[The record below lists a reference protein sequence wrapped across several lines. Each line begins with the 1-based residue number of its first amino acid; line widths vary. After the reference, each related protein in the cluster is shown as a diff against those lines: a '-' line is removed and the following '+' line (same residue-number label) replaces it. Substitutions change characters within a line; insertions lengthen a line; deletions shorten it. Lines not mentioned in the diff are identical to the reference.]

1 MLYIKRIILKTL
13 FLLLFLTTIISCTTT
28 KIIEVPIET
37 IKTEYIEQVKYDS
50 IYSKDSIYIMQKGDT
65 IYNNKV
71 QYLYKYKYLRD
82 TINIT
87 DTIPKIITVKDTQYI
102 NQLYAWQKIL
112 IVIGIGFILY
122 WIIKLVIYIKSKFN
136 MMLKKWFGIAHF
148 NKSYKMKRE

>member
-1 MLYIKRIILKTL
+1 MLYTKRIILKIL
-13 FLLLFLTTIISCTTT
+13 FFLLFLTIVISCKTTT
-28 KIIEVPIET
+28 KVVEIPVET
-37 IKTEYIEQVKYDS
+37 IKTEYIEQIKYDS
-50 IYSKDSIYIMQKGDT
+50 IYHKDSIYIMQKGDT

-87 DTIPKIITVKDTQYI
+87 DTIPKIVTVKDTQYV
-102 NQLYAWQKIL
+102 NQLYTWQKLL

-136 MMLKKWFGIAHF
+136 V
-148 NKSYKMKRE
+148 

>member
-1 MLYIKRIILKTL
+1 MLYIKKLILKTL

-28 KIIEVPIET
+28 KIVEVPVET
-37 IKTEYIEQVKYDS
+37 IKTEYVEQVKYDS
-50 IYSKDSIYIMQKGDT
+50 IYYKDSIYIMQKGDT

-102 NQLYAWQKIL
+102 NQLYTWQKIL

-122 WIIKLVIYIKSKFN
+122 QIVKLVIYIKSKFN
-136 MMLKKWFGIAHF
+136 I
-148 NKSYKMKRE
+148 

>member
-1 MLYIKRIILKTL
+1 MLYIKRLILKTL

-28 KIIEVPIET
+28 KIIEVPVET

-102 NQLYAWQKIL
+102 NQLYTWQKFL
-112 IVIGIGFILY
+112 IVIGIGFVLY
-122 WIIKLVIYIKSKFN
+122 WIVRLVIYIKNKFN
-136 MMLKKWFGIAHF
+136 I
-148 NKSYKMKRE
+148 

>member
-1 MLYIKRIILKTL
+1 MLYIKRLILKTL
-13 FLLLFLTTIISCTTT
+13 FLLLFLTTIVSCTTT
-28 KIIEVPIET
+28 KIVEVPVET
-37 IKTEYIEQVKYDS
+37 IKTEYIEQIKYDS
-50 IYSKDSIYIMQKGDT
+50 IYTKDSIYIMQKGDT

-87 DTIPKIITVKDTQYI
+87 DTIPKIVTVKDTQYV
-102 NQLYAWQKIL
+102 NQLYTWQKIL

-136 MMLKKWFGIAHF
+136 I
-148 NKSYKMKRE
+148 

>member
-1 MLYIKRIILKTL
+1 MLYIKKLILKTL

-28 KIIEVPIET
+28 KIVEVPVET

-87 DTIPKIITVKDTQYI
+87 DTIPKIISVKNTQYI
-102 NQLYAWQKIL
+102 NQLYTWQKIL

-122 WIIKLVIYIKSKFN
+122 WIVKLVIYIKSKFN
-136 MMLKKWFGIAHF
+136 I
-148 NKSYKMKRE
+148 

>member
-1 MLYIKRIILKTL
+1 MLYIKRLILKAS
-13 FLLLFLTTIISCTTT
+13 FLLPFLTTIVSCTTT
-28 KIIEVPIET
+28 KIIEVPVET

-50 IYSKDSIYIMQKGDT
+50 IYSKDSIYIIQKGDT

-102 NQLYAWQKIL
+102 NQLYTWQKLL
-112 IVIGIGFILY
+112 IIIGIGFILY

-136 MMLKKWFGIAHF
+136 I
-148 NKSYKMKRE
+148 

>member
-1 MLYIKRIILKTL
+1 MLYIKRLILKTL

-28 KIIEVPIET
+28 KIVEVPVET

-87 DTIPKIITVKDTQYI
+87 DTIPKIVTVKDTQYV
-102 NQLYAWQKIL
+102 NQLYTWQKIL
-112 IVIGIGFILY
+112 IIIGIGFILY
-122 WIIKLVIYIKSKFN
+122 QIIKLVIYIKDKFN
-136 MMLKKWFGIAHF
+136 I
-148 NKSYKMKRE
+148 

>member
-1 MLYIKRIILKTL
+1 MLYIKRLILKTL
-13 FLLLFLTTIISCTTT
+13 FLLLFLTTIVSCTTT
-28 KIIEVPIET
+28 KIVEVPIET

-87 DTIPKIITVKDTQYI
+87 DTIPKIVTVKDTQYI
-102 NQLYAWQKIL
+102 NQLYTWQKIL
-112 IVIGIGFILY
+112 IIIGIGFILY
-122 WIIKLVIYIKSKFN
+122 WIVRLVIYIKIKFN
-136 MMLKKWFGIAHF
+136 I
-148 NKSYKMKRE
+148 

>member
-1 MLYIKRIILKTL
+1 MLYIKKLTLKTL
-13 FLLLFLTTIISCTTT
+13 FLLLFLATIISCTST
-28 KIIEVPIET
+28 KTIEVPIET

-87 DTIPKIITVKDTQYI
+87 DTIPKIVTVKDTQYI
-102 NQLYAWQKIL
+102 NQLYTWQKLLMI
-112 IVIGIGFILY
+112 IGIGFILY

-136 MMLKKWFGIAHF
+136 I
-148 NKSYKMKRE
+148 

>member
-1 MLYIKRIILKTL
+1 MLYIKKLTLKTL
-13 FLLLFLTTIISCTTT
+13 FLLLFLTTIISCTST
-28 KIIEVPIET
+28 KTIEVPIET

-87 DTIPKIITVKDTQYI
+87 DTIPKIVTVKDTQYV
-102 NQLYAWQKIL
+102 NQLHTWQKLL

-122 WIIKLVIYIKSKFN
+122 WIIKLVIYIKDKFN
-136 MMLKKWFGIAHF
+136 I
-148 NKSYKMKRE
+148 

>member
-1 MLYIKRIILKTL
+1 MLYIKKLTLKTL
-13 FLLLFLTTIISCTTT
+13 FLLLFLTTIISCTST
-28 KIIEVPIET
+28 KTIEVPIET

-87 DTIPKIITVKDTQYI
+87 DTIPKIITIKDTQYI
-102 NQLYAWQKIL
+102 NQLYTWQKVL

-136 MMLKKWFGIAHF
+136 I
-148 NKSYKMKRE
+148 

>member
-13 FLLLFLTTIISCTTT
+13 FLLLFLTTIISCTST
-28 KIIEVPIET
+28 KTIEVPIET

-102 NQLYAWQKIL
+102 NQLYAWQKL
-112 IVIGIGFILY
+112 FIVVGIGFILY
-122 WIIKLVIYIKSKFN
+122 QIIKLVIYIKSKFN
-136 MMLKKWFGIAHF
+136 I
-148 NKSYKMKRE
+148 

>member
-1 MLYIKRIILKTL
+1 MLYIKKLILKTL
-13 FLLLFLTTIISCTTT
+13 FLLLFLTTIVSCTTT
-28 KIIEVPIET
+28 KIVEVPVET

-50 IYSKDSIYIMQKGDT
+50 IYSKDSIYIIQKGDT

-87 DTIPKIITVKDTQYI
+87 DTIPKIITVKDTQYV
-102 NQLYAWQKIL
+102 NQLYTWQKIL

-136 MMLKKWFGIAHF
+136 I
-148 NKSYKMKRE
+148 

>member
-1 MLYIKRIILKTL
+1 MLYIKKLILKTL

-28 KIIEVPIET
+28 KIIEVPVET

-102 NQLYAWQKIL
+102 NQLYAWQKL
-112 IVIGIGFILY
+112 FIVIGIGFILY
-122 WIIKLVIYIKSKFN
+122 QIIKLVIYIKSKFN
-136 MMLKKWFGIAHF
+136 I
-148 NKSYKMKRE
+148 

>member
-1 MLYIKRIILKTL
+1 MIIFDLFRMNGRKQILKVIL
-13 FLLLFLTTIISCTTT
+13 FLLFLITIISCKTTT
-28 KIIEVPIET
+28 KIVEVPVET

-50 IYSKDSIYIMQKGDT
+50 IYSKDIIYIMQKGDT

-87 DTIPKIITVKDTQYI
+87 DTIPKIVTVKDTQYV
-102 NQLYAWQKIL
+102 NQLYTWQKLL

-122 WIIKLVIYIKSKFN
+122 WIIKLVIYVKSKFN
-136 MMLKKWFGIAHF
+136 I
-148 NKSYKMKRE
+148 

>member
-1 MLYIKRIILKTL
+1 MLYTKRIILKIL
-13 FLLLFLTTIISCTTT
+13 FFLLFLTIVISCKTTT
-28 KIIEVPIET
+28 KVVEIPVET

-50 IYSKDSIYIMQKGDT
+50 IYHKDSIYIMQKGDT

-87 DTIPKIITVKDTQYI
+87 DTIPTIVTVKDTQYI
-102 NQLYAWQKIL
+102 NQLYTWQKLL
-112 IVIGIGFILY
+112 IIIGIGFILY

-136 MMLKKWFGIAHF
+136 I
-148 NKSYKMKRE
+148 

>member
-1 MLYIKRIILKTL
+1 MLYIKKIILKTL
-13 FLLLFLTTIISCTTT
+13 FLLLFLTTIVSCTTT

-87 DTIPKIITVKDTQYI
+87 DTIPKIVTVKDTQYI
-102 NQLYAWQKIL
+102 NQLYTWQKVL

-136 MMLKKWFGIAHF
+136 I
-148 NKSYKMKRE
+148 

>member
-28 KIIEVPIET
+28 KIVEVPVET
-37 IKTEYIEQVKYDS
+37 IRTEYIEQVKYDS

-87 DTIPKIITVKDTQYI
+87 DTIPKIVTVKDTQYI
-102 NQLYAWQKIL
+102 KQLYTWQKLL

-136 MMLKKWFGIAHF
+136 I
-148 NKSYKMKRE
+148 

>member
-1 MLYIKRIILKTL
+1 MLYIKRLILKTL

-28 KIIEVPIET
+28 KIVEVPVET

-65 IYNNKV
+65 IYSNKV

-102 NQLYAWQKIL
+102 NQLYTWQKIL

-122 WIIKLVIYIKSKFN
+122 WIVKLVIYIKSKFN
-136 MMLKKWFGIAHF
+136 I
-148 NKSYKMKRE
+148 

>member
-1 MLYIKRIILKTL
+1 MLYIKRIILKTS

-28 KIIEVPIET
+28 KIVEVPVET

-82 TINIT
+82 TVNIT
-87 DTIPKIITVKDTQYI
+87 DTIPKIVTVKDTQYI
-102 NQLYAWQKIL
+102 NQLYTWQKVL

-122 WIIKLVIYIKSKFN
+122 WIIKLIIYIKSKFN
-136 MMLKKWFGIAHF
+136 I
-148 NKSYKMKRE
+148 